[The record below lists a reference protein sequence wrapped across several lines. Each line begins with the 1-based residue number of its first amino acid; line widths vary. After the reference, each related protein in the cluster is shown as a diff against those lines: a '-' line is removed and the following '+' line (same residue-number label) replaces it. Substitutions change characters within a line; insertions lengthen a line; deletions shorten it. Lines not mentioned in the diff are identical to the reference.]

1 MQRRMTVTMLED
13 KTLSLKKRAE
23 FAHVPLEYVQQVA
36 EELKK

>member
-1 MQRRMTVTMLED
+1 MTVTMLED